1 MKRLL
6 SVFWVALLVI
16 GFVFTA
22 MAEETVSGTCGEN
35 LTWEYDETTGTLTID
50 GTGSMNDFSTSR
62 PWKEYEGE
70 IQSVVIGDGVTN
82 IGAYAFYNFDVLT
95 SVTIGKG
102 VTSIRSNAF
111 ATCEALSNI
120 EIPDG
125 VTDIGEY
132 AFRFCVS
139 LSSIEIPDSVT
150 SIGVGAFQYCN
161 SLSSVTIGK
170 NVADIGFD
178 TLLGKNAF
186 SFSKNIS
193 GFSVDSENA
202 VYSSD
207 ENGVLFNKDKTELI
221 IYPSGNKRTSYE
233 IPDSVTTIAIEA
245 FYNSGSLESIAIG
258 DNITSIG
265 RFAFN
270 NTSVYNNGA
279 NWENDVL
286 YIGNYLIKANGNL
299 SGVYSVREGTRIIAD
314 SAFEQCTNL
323 TNVLIP
329 DSVTAIGKEAFCY
342 CSGLESAAIGNGVKI
357 IGDGA
362 FLDCTGITGELVIP
376 DSVKSVGSG
385 AFEDCLITSVKIG
398 SGLESI
404 GSDDFPYNHL
414 ESIIVSKDS
423 PYLCTEDNV
432 VFSKDKSI
440 IFKYPMTKQGNY
452 ILPDSV
458 KVIKSYAFSGFKGKL
473 MINTVLDEIE
483 HNAFASVVLSD
494 RTLCSVYFMAGQPL
508 LSYTDSF
515 EKPYIY
521 LYYYSGNG
529 ENWIFDEDGLWNGYD
544 VYPYEDGETVEF
556 DPSLYVASGYCGD
569 NFGDGKNL
577 AWMIDE
583 NGTLTIKGKGHMRD
597 YGYKKFHTGEH
608 DITDAP
614 WSDYYYDVNKLVIE
628 DGVMGI
634 GNNAFFVMNTL
645 KGELIIPDSVKRIG
659 ESAFR
664 ACSGFEGELVI
675 PEGIKDV
682 GSMAFYGA
690 YGFSSLKLP
699 SSFIG
704 TPGLRMGGLLET
716 TVHKDNKQFCSVD
729 GVVFSKDMKKLI
741 AFPEARTGS
750 YTVPETV
757 ETIDANAFYE
767 SLLSEIILPAGYTE
781 NFKNSVFYNAE
792 KLESLKYHEDNEK
805 YCSVNGAVLTK
816 DGKTFL
822 YVPKGKTG
830 SYTVPDTVE
839 TIVQYAFRYTCL
851 SEIIIPES
859 VKTIQRQAISIN
871 TDSLLSVIVKS
882 GGTEMNS
889 YFARVLNNENKHGIN
904 VYFLNGE
911 PELQTGNNFVTG
923 LVNLYYLAGTE
934 DKWTFD
940 DNGLWNRYTVTKFY
954 GFGVEDSTD
963 HSTHNT
969 EIRNESE
976 CTCTDYGYTG
986 DKFCADCGFVYEVGN
1001 TTAPCHKHTLATV
1014 VEPTCT
1020 EDGYI
1025 TYICECGDTYTVD
1038 SNATGHSVNGDGV
1051 CDNCGELIEEP
1062 TALDRIIKILENIF
1076 ASIIKFFISI
1086 FNFLYGILGNIL

>member
-6 SVFWVALLVI
+6 SVFLVALLVI
-16 GFVFTA
+16 GLTFTV
-22 MAEETVSGTCGEN
+22 MAEESASGTCGEN

-50 GTGSMNDFSTSR
+50 GAGSMNDFSTSR

-102 VTSIRSNAF
+102 VTSI
-111 ATCEALSNI
+111 
-120 EIPDG
+120 
-125 VTDIGEY
+125 
-132 AFRFCVS
+132 
-139 LSSIEIPDSVT
+139 
-150 SIGVGAFQYCN
+150 GVGAFQYCD

-245 FYNSGSLESIAIG
+245 FYNSGNLESIAIG

-270 NTSVYNNGA
+270 NTSVYNNSA

-314 SAFEQCTNL
+314 SAFERCTNL

-357 IGDGA
+357 IGDDA

-423 PYLCTEDNV
+423 PYLYTEDNV

-452 ILPDSV
+452 FLPDSV

-473 MINTVLDEIE
+473 IINTVLDEIE

-494 RTLCSVYFMAGQPL
+494 RTLCSVYFMAGQPV

-521 LYYYSGNG
+521 LYYYAGNG
-529 ENWIFDEDGLWNGYD
+529 ENWIFDEDGLWNGYY

-577 AWMIDE
+577 AWMIDK
-583 NGTLTIKGKGHMRD
+583 NGTLTVKGKGQMRD
-597 YGYKKFHTGEH
+597 YGYKKFHTGDH

-614 WSDYYYDVNKLVIE
+614 WSEYYYDVNKLVIE

-664 ACSGFEGELVI
+664 ACSGFEGELI
-675 PEGIKDV
+675 LPEGVKTL
-682 GSMAFYGA
+682 GNMAFGGCDNIYCVN
-690 YGFSSLKLP
+690 LP
-699 SSFIG
+699 STYAGPFNAQIFD
-704 TPGLRMGGLLET
+704 MENLLEINI
-716 TVHKDNKQFCSVD
+716 HEDNKMFCSVD
-729 GVVFSKDMKKLI
+729 GVAFSKDMKELI
-741 AFPEARTGS
+741 LVPSARTGC

-757 ETIDANAFYE
+757 ETISYGAFD
-767 SLLSEIILPAGYTE
+767 STLLSEIVFPAGYTE
-781 NFKNSVFYNAE
+781 DFKNSVFDNAE
-792 KLESLKYHEDNEK
+792 NLESLNVNADNEK
-805 YCSVNGAVLTK
+805 YRSVNGTVLTK
-816 DGKTFL
+816 DGKTLL
-822 YVPKGKTG
+822 YIPKGKTG
-830 SYTVPDTVE
+830 TYTVPETVE
-839 TIVQYAFRYTCL
+839 TIAGSAFNKTGL
-851 SEIIIPES
+851 SEIIIPEN
-859 VKTIQRQAISIN
+859 VKTIENEAIS
-871 TDSLLSVIVKS
+871 TTKDKYVSVIIK
-882 GGTEMNS
+882 GNKTEMDRYSVKAPNS
-889 YFARVLNNENKHGIN
+889 GTKIGAGI
-904 VYFLNGE
+904 YFLNGE
-911 PELQTGNNFVTG
+911 PDFDKQRSFGSGPVS
-923 LVNLYYLAGTE
+923 LYYLAGTE

-940 DNGLWNRYTVTKFY
+940 DNGLWGKNAVTKFY
-954 GFGVEDSTD
+954 GFGVEDTTD
-963 HSTHNT
+963 HSSHNT
-969 EIRNESE
+969 EIRSKLD

-986 DKFCADCGFVYEVGN
+986 NKFCADCNVVYEIGKM
-1001 TTAPCHKHTLATV
+1001 TAPCHNYAVTAV
-1014 VEPTCT
+1014 VDPTCT
-1020 EDGYI
+1020 ENGYT
-1025 TYICECGDTYTVD
+1025 TYTCECGDTYTVD
-1038 SNATGHSVNGDGV
+1038 SDATGHSVNGDGV

-1062 TALDRIIKILENIF
+1062 TVLDRTIKILENIF

>member
-6 SVFWVALLVI
+6 SVFLVALLVI
-16 GFVFTA
+16 GLAFTV
-22 MAEETVSGTCGEN
+22 MAEESASGTCGEN

-102 VTSIRSNAF
+102 VTSI
-111 ATCEALSNI
+111 
-120 EIPDG
+120 
-125 VTDIGEY
+125 
-132 AFRFCVS
+132 
-139 LSSIEIPDSVT
+139 
-150 SIGVGAFQYCN
+150 GVGAFQYCD

-245 FYNSGSLESIAIG
+245 FYNSGNLESIAIG

-270 NTSVYNNGA
+270 NTSVYNNSA

-314 SAFEQCTNL
+314 SAFERCTNL

-357 IGDGA
+357 IGDDA

-440 IFKYPMTKQGNY
+440 IFKYPMIKQGNY
-452 ILPDSV
+452 FLPDSV

-473 MINTVLDEIE
+473 IINTVLDEIE

-494 RTLCSVYFMAGQPL
+494 RTLCSVYFMAGQPV

-521 LYYYSGNG
+521 LYYYAGNG

-544 VYPYEDGETVEF
+544 VYPYDDGETVEF
-556 DPSLYVASGYCGD
+556 NPDLYIASGYCGD
-569 NFGDGKNL
+569 NFSDGKNL
-577 AWMIDE
+577 AWMID
-583 NGTLTIKGKGHMRD
+583 NSGTLTIKGKGQMRD

-614 WSDYYYDVNKLVIE
+614 WSEYYYDVNKLVIE

-664 ACSGFEGELVI
+664 ACSGFEGELI
-675 PEGIKDV
+675 LPEGIKDV
-682 GSMAFYGA
+682 GTMAFYGA
-690 YGFSSLKLP
+690 HGFSSLNLP

-704 TPGLRMGGLLET
+704 APGLRMGGVLET
-716 TVHKDNKQFCSVD
+716 NIHKDNKQFCSVD

-750 YTVPETV
+750 YTIPGTVENIEAYAFYESMLNEIVLPAGYTEDFKNSVFDNAENLESLNVNADNEKYRSFNGTVLTKDGKTLIYIPKGKTGTYTVPETV
-757 ETIDANAFYE
+757 ETIAGSAF
-767 SLLSEIILPAGYTE
+767 
-781 NFKNSVFYNAE
+781 N
-792 KLESLKYHEDNEK
+792 
-805 YCSVNGAVLTK
+805 
-816 DGKTFL
+816 
-822 YVPKGKTG
+822 KTG
-830 SYTVPDTVE
+830 
-839 TIVQYAFRYTCL
+839 L
-851 SEIIIPES
+851 SEIIIPEN
-859 VKTIQRQAISIN
+859 VKTIENEAIS
-871 TDSLLSVIVKS
+871 TTKDKYVSVIIKGNKTKMDRYSVKAPNS
-882 GGTEMNS
+882 GTKIG
-889 YFARVLNNENKHGIN
+889 AGI
-904 VYFLNGE
+904 YFLNGE
-911 PELQTGNNFVTG
+911 PDFDKQRSFGSGPVS
-923 LVNLYYLAGTE
+923 LYYLAGTE
-934 DKWTFD
+934 DKWIFD
-940 DNGLWNRYTVTKFY
+940 DNGLWGKNTVTKFY
-954 GFGVEDSTD
+954 GFGVEDTTD
-963 HSTHNT
+963 HSNHNT
-969 EIRNESE
+969 EIRSKLD

-986 DKFCADCGFVYEVGN
+986 NKFCADCNVVYEIGKM
-1001 TTAPCHKHTLATV
+1001 TAPCHNHAVAAV
-1014 VEPTCT
+1014 VDPTCT
-1020 EDGYI
+1020 ENGYT
-1025 TYICECGDTYTVD
+1025 TYTCECGDTHTVD
-1038 SNATGHSVNGDGV
+1038 SDATGHSVNDDGV
-1051 CDNCGELIEEP
+1051 CDTCGELIEEP
-1062 TALDRIIKILENIF
+1062 TLLDKIIKVFENIF
-1076 ASIIKFFISI
+1076 AFILKIINTVY
-1086 FNFLYGILGNIL
+1086 NFAYDVLGNVFNK